1 MGDSDTEL
9 PRSPANA
16 NGAPP
21 DERTQGGRP
30 PADRNVRKRSQ
41 GRRLRG
47 SPARA
52 VSRAPDGPLPF
63 VADPGAR
70 AFLGIV
76 RGLVSSLRP
85 RQWPKNAV
93 VLAGVLFA
101 RELGKPDAV
110 TRAVAGAV
118 LFCLLS
124 STVYLVNDV
133 LDRDKD
139 RLHPTKRLRP
149 IAAGIVPIPLAL
161 GIAAAVGVASLAW
174 SIALE
179 PAFGGAA
186 AAYLALQALYV
197 VVLKHLV
204 ILDVLAVA
212 GGFVIRAA
220 AGAFAIGVPVSPWLY
235 VCTMLLA
242 LFLALGKRRQEIAL
256 LASEAHGHRP
266 VLRGYT
272 LPLVDQLI
280 GIVTTA
286 LLVSYMLY
294 TFTADALPANHA
306 MMLTIPFPL
315 YGVFRYLYLIHVRGD
330 GGAPEEVLLRDRPI
344 ALVGISW
351 VVACIAILYAGR

>member
-1 MGDSDTEL
+1 M
-9 PRSPANA
+9 
-16 NGAPP
+16 
-21 DERTQGGRP
+21 
-30 PADRNVRKRSQ
+30 
-41 GRRLRG
+41 
-47 SPARA
+47 
-52 VSRAPDGPLPF
+52 
-63 VADPGAR
+63 
-70 AFLGIV
+70 V
-76 RGLVSSLRP
+76 RGVLRSLRP

-93 VLAGVLFA
+93 VLAGLLFA

-110 TRAVAGAV
+110 VRAVTGAI

-133 LDRDKD
+133 LDCDKD
-139 RLHPTKRLRP
+139 RLHPTKRHRP
-149 IAAGIVPIPLAL
+149 IAAGIVPIPVAL
-161 GIAAAVGVASLAW
+161 VIAAGMGVASLAW

-186 AAYLALQALYV
+186 ATYLTLQALYV

-256 LASEAHGHRP
+256 LAAEAHGHRP

-272 LPLVDQLI
+272 LPLVDHLI

-294 TFTADALPANHA
+294 TFTAERLPENHA
-306 MMLTIPFPL
+306 MMLTIPFPI

-344 ALVGISW
+344 ALVGILW
-351 VVACIAILYAGR
+351 VVACIAILYSGR